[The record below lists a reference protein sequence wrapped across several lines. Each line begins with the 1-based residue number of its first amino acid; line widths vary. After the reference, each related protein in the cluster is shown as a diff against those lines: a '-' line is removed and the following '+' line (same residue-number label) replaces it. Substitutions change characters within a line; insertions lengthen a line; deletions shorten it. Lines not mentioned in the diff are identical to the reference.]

1 MLETK
6 KPHMGWEHQ
15 MRISQETLSMV
26 PPGGEVPTKPDLS
39 AATPGLGATLGT
51 CSKWG
56 LNQARFC
63 THNQLSSWKGQP
75 VEMSIRN
82 RMFAHVG
89 WGENSIPGNLATW
102 HHIPSSHGE
111 VDGKVPESGLQGT
124 CSVVG
129 CKEGE
134 EGKKEPLGILPY
146 F

>member
-1 MLETK
+1 
-6 KPHMGWEHQ
+6 

-26 PPGGEVPTKPDLS
+26 PPGGEVPTKPGLP

-56 LNQARFC
+56 SNQARFC

-89 WGENSIPGNLATW
+89 WGENGMPGNL
-102 HHIPSSHGE
+102 SSHPFPRRG
-111 VDGKVPESGLQGT
+111 SGQVRCLRLACRAHAQRWGARR
-124 CSVVG
+124 VRR
-129 CKEGE
+129 
-134 EGKKEPLGILPY
+134 KKMSTWGFCPISSQKRKAQDAM
-146 F
+146 

>member
-1 MLETK
+1 
-6 KPHMGWEHQ
+6 

-26 PPGGEVPTKPDLS
+26 PPGGEVPTKPDLP
-39 AATPGLGATLGT
+39 AATPGLRATLGT

-82 RMFAHVG
+82 RTFAHEG
-89 WGENSIPGNLATW
+89 WGENSIPGNL
-102 HHIPSSHGE
+102 SSQPFLPRGS
-111 VDGKVPESGLQGT
+111 GRKVPESGLQGT